1 MAEGWRDGISRVMQ
15 GMQGHLVRPPYWAP
29 EDGISGERKV
39 LGSRALG
46 ILGGGVLSLIAFHSF
61 IF

>member
-1 MAEGWRDGISRVMQ
+1 MAEGWRDGISRVGNAGPSGQ
-15 GMQGHLVRPPYWAP
+15 AP
-29 EDGISGERKV
+29 ILGPEYGISGERKV